1 VDLLVVMTI
10 IFTSKSALQL
20 AVSKN
25 WQLTLR
31 QAQCKQLP
39 LSENMETIE
48 YPRVLLYL
56 SITLLSL
63 SSVAVAEPLLSWQ
76 PKVQING
83 VGDIRIGMTPR
94 EAIRSAR
101 MKLVAV
107 GEIDNNCYYI
117 RPQKG
122 SQHISMMVVEG
133 RIARIDI
140 NPGSSIRTLSG
151 AGIGD
156 SEQQIKQLYRDR
168 LKVSPHKYLRGHY
181 LTFTPTGQTDR
192 NYRLIFETDGHRVVN
207 YRVGKMPE
215 VAYVEGCS

>member
-1 VDLLVVMTI
+1 MTI

-122 SQHISMMVVEG
+122 SQHISMMV
-133 RIARIDI
+133 
-140 NPGSSIRTLSG
+140 
-151 AGIGD
+151 
-156 SEQQIKQLYRDR
+156 KQLYRDR